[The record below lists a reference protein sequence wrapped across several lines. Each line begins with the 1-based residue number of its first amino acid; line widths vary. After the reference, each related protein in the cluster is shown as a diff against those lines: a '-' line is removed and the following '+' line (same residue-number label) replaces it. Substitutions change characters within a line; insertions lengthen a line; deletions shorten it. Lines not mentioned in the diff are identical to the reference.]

1 MTGNFDKSSGEK
13 TGTCAVV
20 VVNKERTLVANVSAA
35 GKYSTDHLKN
45 NMDTLARTKCVYT
58 TGFFTLTNAEAQL

>member
-1 MTGNFDKSSGEK
+1 MNGNFDKSSGIP

-35 GKYSTDHLKN
+35 GKYSSEHL
-45 NMDTLARTKCVYT
+45 
-58 TGFFTLTNAEAQL
+58 